1 MQIGRNAAAL
11 HTPSLVLV
19 RRALFPQLWVSKL
32 YLCHPYQWSGK
43 VNVATLRHACSCT
56 CHHLI
61 LSLRVFLDNSCQ
73 EPSKEYVGRGAPTNE
88 WFWRVRSE
96 ILGAIFFY
104 RAGTTC
110 TGRTV
115 KTMDQVS
122 RRLMWRVLRN
132 KKLTTNA
139 GKEIVLVMVLK
150 LINGGIFASPNCC
163 WFFWIQKDPCM
174 AYLPTSRQT
183 NTQKIIDCNKEKIQ
197 NMFSCDAA
205 ERYY

>member
-1 MQIGRNAAAL
+1 MHVHAHATTWFCPWECSWII
-11 HTPSLVLV
+11 LV
-19 RRALFPQLWVSKL
+19 RSPARNMSGVAPQ
-32 YLCHPYQWSGK
+32 PMSGFEGSG
-43 VNVATLRHACSCT
+43 LR
-56 CHHLI
+56 
-61 LSLRVFLDNSCQ
+61 FLV
-73 EPSKEYVGRGAPTNE
+73 P
-88 WFWRVRSE
+88 F
-96 ILGAIFFY
+96 FFY

-163 WFFWIQKDPCM
+163 LFFWIQKDPCM